1 MSSLLASPCRFG
13 ARRRHERPGRRAS
26 PSGSKR
32 SLTLDT
38 EWRDPSR
45 TVCKGPV
52 APARARATHHVDG
65 LTPAAYTGGTPR
77 NRRLTGGLRVLTEAG
92 QKTPVFHPGTNGL
105 PALQARLRYGPTR

>member
-1 MSSLLASPCRFG
+1 MSSLLVAPCRFG

-38 EWRDPSR
+38 EWRGPSR
-45 TVCKGPV
+45 TVGKGPV
-52 APARARATHHVDG
+52 GPARARATRHVDG

-77 NRRLTGGLRVLTEAG
+77 NRRLTGCLRVLTEAG
-92 QKTPVFHPGTNGL
+92 QKAPGRFPGGEL
-105 PALQARLRYGPTR
+105 PFSRAEPLAVLH